1 MLLLQWPPT
10 CTHQATHAQETCK
23 QHRQHFQ
30 LSNASE
36 IKNWSGKLILLAFM
50 LGTGR
55 LAGAGDNHSGMALG
69 HHLSILYLLRCCR
82 GAHFCFLQ
90 NLQRKRHLCFLRISL
105 DNFCTDARRICWCHN
120 SKQQQTKNGTTKL
133 HGKTMDSSA
142 GASQL
147 ECNLVCWHCKGH
159 SLLSCPVCTRAHA
172 LAPKSK
178 RSETPNLVAGHQHY
192 P

>member
-10 CTHQATHAQETCK
+10 CTHQATHAEEKCK

-30 LSNASE
+30 LNNASE

-105 DNFCTDARRICWCHN
+105 DNFCPDARRICWCHN
-120 SKQQQTKNGTTKL
+120 SKQQQTTEPL
-133 HGKTMDSSA
+133 SFMARQWIHL
-142 GASQL
+142 Q
-147 ECNLVCWHCKGH
+147 V
-159 SLLSCPVCTRAHA
+159 LLSWNATLCVGTARGTLCFLVRYAQELTPW
-172 LAPKSK
+172 P
-178 RSETPNLVAGHQHY
+178 RSPRDLRRQI
-192 P
+192 

>member
-1 MLLLQWPPT
+1 MQTASTTLSAQQCFRNQELER
-10 CTHQATHAQETCK
+10 QAYSFGT
-23 QHRQHFQ
+23 
-30 LSNASE
+30 
-36 IKNWSGKLILLAFM
+36 FM

-105 DNFCTDARRICWCHN
+105 DNFCPDARRICWCHN

-133 HGKTMDSSA
+133 HVKTMDSSA

-172 LAPKSK
+172 LAQKSK